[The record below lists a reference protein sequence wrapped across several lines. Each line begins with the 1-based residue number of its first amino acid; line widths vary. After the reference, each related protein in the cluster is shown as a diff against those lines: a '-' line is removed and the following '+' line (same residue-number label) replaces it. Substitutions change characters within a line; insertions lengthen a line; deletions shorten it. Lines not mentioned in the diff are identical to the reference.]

1 MAETLKEKVNYF
13 LVWTPKQLC
22 EKRRERNFQK
32 QHYSTYSLVSMT
44 QVPLWWPEGDRR
56 VTRLQ
61 ADSIPFSSWVG
72 FQSFFPLLA
81 RYLLF
86 QIFQSSA
93 TNFCNF
99 LSVLQLVALM
109 VAVKDTKDNTLSLFF
124 FFSFF
129 PLLLCISSHTL
140 SSAEPRRNCPIGEN
154 VWTAKESGRVFD
166 PRWKLFASWQ

>member
-1 MAETLKEKVNYF
+1 MNTQTTLWEKKGAKLPEATLFYLLIGLDDTGTIVMA
-13 LVWTPKQLC
+13 
-22 EKRRERNFQK
+22 RRRQTSDKAPSRQYPIFI
-32 QHYSTYSLVSMT
+32 L
-44 QVPLWWPEGDRR
+44 RC
-56 VTRLQ
+56 
-61 ADSIPFSSWVG
+61 FSKL
-72 FQSFFPLLA
+72 FPLLV

-93 TNFCNF
+93 ANFCNF